1 MSGGMVTNC
10 PNCGAVVHDCV
21 CDYCGT
27 VFPSR
32 VDGLRGK
39 GGLFISLNDD
49 DELYVIGLNVSE
61 VRESRPETR
70 FYADDLAYYE
80 SFGPCMIEMTG
91 YVDDMPTMTHKLR
104 RLRDTINERLGDF

>member
-1 MSGGMVTNC
+1 MAVFTNC

-32 VDGLRGK
+32 IDGLRGK

-70 FYADDLAYYE
+70 FYADDCVCFTSYDPV
-80 SFGPCMIEMTG
+80 SVDITG
-91 YVDDMPTMTHKLR
+91 SIDDMSTMAHKLR